1 MLVLLLGYRGAGFAG
16 YAEQPGQR
24 TVAGQLRQALETYLR
39 RPVDITCAGRT
50 DAGVHA
56 LAQYVS
62 LPVTEAELGIQGRSL
77 LRGLTALTPDDLSV
91 MRAYRAEVGF
101 SARFDAL
108 SRTYRYRISA
118 GPSRPVLAWDHAWWL
133 KGRLDVDAMAR
144 ASKVLVGEHDFASFC
159 KTSSALG
166 RPTCRYVSDLS
177 VGEVDECGE
186 RLIAIDVCGNAFLH
200 SMVRTIAGTLVEVGS
215 GRRSVEWVSEALA
228 ACDRRAAGPCAP
240 ARGLTFVA
248 VDYPSDSL
256 VPWK

>member
-1 MLVLLLGYRGAGFAG
+1 
-16 YAEQPGQR
+16 
-24 TVAGQLRQALETYLR
+24 
-39 RPVDITCAGRT
+39 
-50 DAGVHA
+50 
-56 LAQYVS
+56 VS
-62 LPVTEAELGIQGRSL
+62 LPVTESELALKGRGL

-91 MRAYRAEVGF
+91 MRAYRAEAGF

-108 SRTYRYRISA
+108 SRTYRYRIST
-118 GPSRPVLAWDHAWWL
+118 GPARPVLAWDRAWWL
-133 KGRLDVDAMAR
+133 KGTLDVEAMSR
-144 ASKVLVGEHDFASFC
+144 AAGVLVGEHDFASFC
-159 KTSSALG
+159 KTASAVG
-166 RPTCRYVSDLS
+166 RPTCRYVSELS